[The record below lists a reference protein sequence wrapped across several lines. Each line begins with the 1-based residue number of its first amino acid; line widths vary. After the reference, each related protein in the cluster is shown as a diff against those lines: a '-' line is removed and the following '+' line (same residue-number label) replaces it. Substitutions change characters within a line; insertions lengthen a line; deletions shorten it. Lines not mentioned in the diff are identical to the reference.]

1 MSLIFKIMVASLV
14 ANRPTVPPPPKRGR
28 PPKIVHDID
37 LSKVDEVIHD
47 KKLDDGVRGQTGTRK
62 AGRKRAYG

>member
-14 ANRPTVPPPPKRGR
+14 ADKPIVPPTLKRGR
-28 PPKIVHDID
+28 PPKIIHDID

-47 KKLDDGVRGQTGTRK
+47 AKFDDGVRGQAGSRK
-62 AGRKRAYG
+62 NGQRRANG